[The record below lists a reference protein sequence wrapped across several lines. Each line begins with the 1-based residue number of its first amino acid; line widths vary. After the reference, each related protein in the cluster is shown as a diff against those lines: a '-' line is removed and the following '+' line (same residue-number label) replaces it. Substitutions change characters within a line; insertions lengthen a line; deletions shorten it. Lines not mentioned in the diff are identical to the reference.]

1 MLLTL
6 NWITIFVSLIPLTKS
21 VKRVTSGKYSLIHIS
36 IFAFWLMQILPLL
49 VEIVVGE
56 NINFKSFPTMYR
68 AMTDDNV
75 GLIYDGMV
83 IGIIFL
89 LYFFAEKLCQKHER
103 KPSVLISLMNMSINM
118 GGKILLFVGM
128 FVLPIFVV
136 LLAPNSLVYLK
147 FAYFYTETSYDL
159 SERLFHTDV
168 MVYVGYIAFG
178 CTMLQYLYRS
188 ESKISKNMDILTA
201 IILFTWL
208 DQKRALLT
216 FSLIGIIA
224 IDIIKHGYKSKN
236 QLIFKSVLFG
246 AITVTYFVIYSQ
258 VTGKGSESQFYFQYV
273 LYYSR
278 MNCIKTS
285 IYDLLNGH
293 TMLEYNGQTIL
304 YNIFFFVPRQYWID
318 KPVMFCKYFTAYA
331 YGRNSLDF
339 MPWNLHVNIWT
350 EFLENFGFIGIP
362 IAIAF
367 IVVVANITE
376 KTENVIVF
384 LFGTVFIVFYCMF
397 GFETL
402 TLISYVLWLGGLL
415 INKQYGL
422 INSESKNLS
431 RNRMN

>member
-49 VEIVVGE
+49 VEIVVGVD
-56 NINFKSFPTMYR
+56 IIFKSFPTMYQ
-68 AMTDDNV
+68 AMIDENV
-75 GLIYDGMV
+75 GLIYDGLV
-83 IGIIFL
+83 IGMIYI
-89 LYFFAEKLCQKHER
+89 LYFWAEKLCQNHVK
-103 KPSVLISLMNMSINM
+103 KPSVLINFRNMSINM
-118 GGKILLFVGM
+118 GGKMLLFAGM
-128 FVLPIFVV
+128 FVLPIIVV

-147 FAYFYTETSYDL
+147 FAYFYTEPSYDIA
-159 SERLFHTDV
+159 ERLFHTDV
-168 MVYVGYIAFG
+168 MVYAGYIAFG

-188 ESKISKNMDILTA
+188 ESKISENMDILAA

-224 IDIIKHGYKSKN
+224 IDIIKKGYKSKN
-236 QLIFKSVLFG
+236 QLIFKGIVFG
-246 AITVTYFVIYSQ
+246 AVAVTYFLIYSQ
-258 VTGKGSESQFYFQYV
+258 VTGKGSESQFSFQYV

-278 MNCIKTS
+278 MNCVKTA

-304 YNIFFFVPRQYWID
+304 YNILFFVPRQYWID

-331 YGRNSLDF
+331 YGQNSLDF
-339 MPWNLHVNIWT
+339 VPWNLHVNIWT

-362 IAIAF
+362 IAIVFVA
-367 IVVVANITE
+367 VVANITE
-376 KTENVIVF
+376 KTDNVFVF
-384 LFGTVFIVFYCMF
+384 LFGTVFVVFYFMF

-402 TLISYVLWLGGLL
+402 TLISYVLWLGGIF
-415 INKQYGL
+415 INKLHG
-422 INSESKNLS
+422 ISNIESKYFS
-431 RNRMN
+431 RNRFK